1 MDLDNAFKVVVYHLL
16 IGGMIGF
23 DYQDKFY
30 MVSALMCVVTRWKKL
45 TMSYDVSVD
54 PQFCPLTL
62 AFILY
67 VSHAPN
73 FFRMAPPWSPFGLD
87 RFLSLV

>member
-54 PQFCPLTL
+54 PQFCPLSIYLICVTCTQ
-62 AFILY
+62 
-67 VSHAPN
+67 
-73 FFRMAPPWSPFGLD
+73 FFSYGTAMVPFWA
-87 RFLSLV
+87 